1 MQPGLYLAFDP
12 PVTTPGPRGDSQLI
26 AALAML
32 EDIALEWGVKPI
44 SQYLDQGGRAEGEPR
59 HDWHAISDGL
69 MTIGTLAGNPACEDA
84 ALQGELFL
92 WVKQLEYAQS
102 RGVSAFR
109 IEVGLCENETRTY
122 ETDGWEAG

>member
-12 PVTTPGPRGDSQLI
+12 PVTTPGPRAGSQLI

-32 EDIALEWGVKPI
+32 EDIAQEWGVKPL
-44 SQYLDQGGRAEGEPR
+44 SQYLDQGGQAKNELR

-84 ALQGELFL
+84 ALQTELFL
-92 WVKQLEYAQS
+92 WVRQLEFAQS

-109 IEVGLCENETRTY
+109 IEVGLCEDETREY
-122 ETDGWEAG
+122 DANGD